1 MWERVSKER
10 FATDT
15 IARLALLVA
24 GLLYLSSRCAGAD
37 IWGGSIGLTSDY
49 FVRGISRS
57 NDEAALQ
64 ADLHF
69 AVSSGLFGGIFAS
82 TVQIDQYDPRNV
94 EVSGFLG
101 FAWNAGDDWR
111 QKIVLDH
118 YSYPWD
124 EYGSQ
129 YAYDELSF
137 DAAYQDWLDVAVVYS
152 PNSPRYVRHAG
163 LIAAADKS
171 MEVNLQS
178 PRRHRVAA
186 TAGVGYS
193 YADGPSASGY
203 TYWSVGADYDLAPL
217 SLSLSYVDTSGAAKA
232 LFYNEAARGHWAATL
247 IWRF

>member
-1 MWERVSKER
+1 MWERVSKGC

-15 IARLALLVA
+15 IARLTLLVA
-24 GLLYLSSRCAGAD
+24 GLLYLSPHSAGAD

-57 NDEAALQ
+57 NDQAALQ

-69 AVSSGLFGGIFAS
+69 ATSSGVFGGIFAS
-82 TVQIDQYDPRNV
+82 TVQIDSYDSRNV
-94 EVSGFLG
+94 EISGFLG

-111 QKIVLDH
+111 QKIVVEH
-118 YSYPWD
+118 YIYPWD

-137 DAAYQDWLDVAVVYS
+137 DTAYQDWLDVAVVYS
-152 PNSPRYVRHAG
+152 PNSPRYVPYAG
-163 LIAAADKS
+163 LISAADKS
-171 MEVNLQS
+171 MELNLQS
-178 PRRHRVAA
+178 PRRHRLAA

-193 YADGPSASGY
+193 YEDGPYAAGY
-203 TYWSVGADYDLAPL
+203 TYWSLGADYDLAPL
-217 SLSLSYVDTSGAAKA
+217 SLSLSYVDTTAAAKA
-232 LFYNEAARGHWAATL
+232 LFYNEAARGRWAATL